1 MKDGLHVLKD
11 RSGALLDATRRL
23 TQQQVMVG
31 VPGETN
37 FKGRSASE
45 PSNAALAYV
54 HDNGAPE
61 ANIPARPFM
70 YPGIARARGAITE
83 QLRAAGVDALDGNEA
98 AVTARLH
105 AAGLVAVAGIRA
117 VIRAGIE
124 PPLAASTVAKRIRRR
139 ASESWK
145 AKRRAEV
152 AANVTAGNAPGAGI
166 FTPLIDTGALLA
178 SITYVL
184 RKRGGR

>member
-11 RSGALLDATRRL
+11 RSGALLEATRTL
-23 TQQQVMVG
+23 TSQDVMVG

-37 FKGRSASE
+37 FKGRAAGE
-45 PSNAALAYV
+45 PSNAALAYI

-61 ANIPARPFM
+61 MNIPARPFM
-70 YPGIARARGAITE
+70 LTGIARARAGVTE
-83 QLRAAGVDALDGNEA
+83 QLRAAGLAALDGNA
-98 AVTARLH
+98 QAVTARLS
-105 AAGLVAVAGIRA
+105 AAGLVAVAGIQA
-117 VIRAGIE
+117 VIRAGIP
-124 PPLAASTVAKRIRRR
+124 PPLAPSTVAGRIGRR
-139 ASESWK
+139 ASASWK

-152 AANVTAGNAPGAGI
+152 AANVAAGQAPGTGI

-178 SITYVL
+178 SITYVI